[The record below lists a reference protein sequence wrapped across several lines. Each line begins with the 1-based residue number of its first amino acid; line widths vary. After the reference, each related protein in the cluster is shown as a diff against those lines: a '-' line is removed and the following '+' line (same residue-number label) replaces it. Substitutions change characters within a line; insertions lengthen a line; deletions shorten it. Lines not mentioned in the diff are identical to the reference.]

1 MTGEMARILDQKIPK
16 RQKHQLEIP
25 DKRLKGDGE
34 SKTEQK
40 T

>member
-1 MTGEMARILDQKIPK
+1 MARILDQKIPK